1 MIRFEDLVEK
11 VRATNPEADIELLRR
26 AYVFSAFE
34 HKGQVRHS
42 GEPYLVHPL
51 EVADLLAD
59 MKLDVVAIAA
69 GLLHDIVEDTQ
80 TPIERIQELFG
91 PDVAHVVEGVTKL
104 GSIQFSSSEER
115 QAENFRKML
124 LAMVDDIRVIL
135 VKLADRLHNMRTLHH
150 LPEERRLK
158 IAQETRDIYG
168 PIANRLGM
176 SKIKN
181 ELEELAFKH
190 LEPRPFEAL
199 RARVESRR
207 KTNEGMIEDLKKN
220 VSAKL
225 AEAQVPVIAI
235 DGRIKRL
242 FSIHQKLKRQKID
255 LDQVYDLVA
264 LRIVTQS
271 VRDCYAAL
279 GIIHQTWSPVPGRIK
294 DFIAMPRPNGYQSLH
309 TSVVSE
315 RGFPFEVQIR
325 TAEMHKI
332 AEEGIAAHWKYKEG
346 RVGADRDEQHFLWLR
361 QLLEWQQE
369 VRDPQ
374 EFLQNLK
381 IELYAEEVYIFTP
394 KGEVKALP
402 RDATPIDFAYSIHT
416 DVGHQCV
423 GARVNGKMVPLRT
436 RLRNGD
442 IVEIITTP
450 GHKPSRDWLNIAG
463 TSRARSKIKHFIHA
477 EEKVKSIEL
486 GRKLF
491 EKDARRFGLNM
502 KTLAENDAF
511 GRAAAEFGMSKPD
524 ELFAAIGY
532 GKLSAKALLAKLA
545 PQEELKE
552 TPESGIA
559 SVVRRVL
566 GTGDEKIK
574 VRGFDDLMVFRARC
588 CNPIRGRR
596 SSDTSRAG
604 RACRCTPRVLERDEP
619 PLRSRAPHR
628 RRMGQG
634 NRRGALHRQA
644 EHSGRR
650 SQGDPGRCQLEDRR
664 HQHEYPQRRSDGR
677 LADGPHRHDRRNQRR
692 EAPAEGDQVA
702 QERRRRGGC
711 GAGGEIGPGS
721 GSRLLALVKH
731 AAQIDG
737 CAFPKPRAIAK
748 SRSYSEAIRSIS
760 IRASFGRRAAWIV
773 ARAGA
778 GERK

>member
-1 MIRFEDLVEK
+1 MLRFEDLVEK
-11 VRATNPEADIELLRR
+11 VRTTNPDADIELLRR

-51 EVADLLAD
+51 EVADQLAE

-80 TPIERIQELFG
+80 TPIERITELFG

-104 GSIQFSSSEER
+104 GAISFSSSEER

-150 LPEERRLK
+150 LPEERRIK
-158 IAQETRDIYG
+158 IAQETRDIYA

-176 SKIKN
+176 SKVKN
-181 ELEELAFKH
+181 ELEELAFKY
-190 LEPRPFEAL
+190 LEPKAYEAL
-199 RARVESRR
+199 RALVESRR
-207 KTNEGMIEDLKKN
+207 RATEGMIEELKN
-220 VSAKL
+220 NISAKL
-225 AEAQVPVIAI
+225 AEAQIPVIEI

-255 LDQVYDLVA
+255 LDQVYDMVA
-264 LRIVTQS
+264 LRIVTDS
-271 VRDCYAAL
+271 IRDCYAAL

-309 TSVVSE
+309 TSVVSD
-315 RGFPFEVQIR
+315 RGLPFEVQIR
-325 TAEMHKI
+325 TAEMHRT

-346 RVGADRDEQHFLWLR
+346 RVGPGRDEQYFIWLR

-381 IELYAEEVYIFTP
+381 IELYPEEVYIFTP

-402 RDATPIDFAYSIHT
+402 RDATPVDFAYAIHT

-442 IVEIITTP
+442 IVEIVTTP
-450 GHKPSRDWLNIAG
+450 GHKPSRDWLNFVT
-463 TSRARSKIKHFIHA
+463 TSRARNKIKHYIHN
-477 EEKVKSIEL
+477 EEKLRSVEL

-491 EKDARRFGLNM
+491 DKEARRFGLNVKSLM
-502 KTLAENDAF
+502 EGDAF
-511 GRAAAEFGMSKPD
+511 AKLATEYGKAD
-524 ELFAAIGY
+524 ELFAALGY
-532 GKLSAKALLAKLA
+532 GKVPAKTVLTRLV
-545 PQEELKE
+545 PQEQLKE
-552 TPESGIA
+552 APETTGIA

-566 GTGDEKIK
+566 GTGEAKIK
-574 VRGFDDLMVFRARC
+574 VRGLDDLMVFRARC
-588 CNPIRGRR
+588 CNPIRGEKIVGYITRGKGVSVHAVSCPNVVNLLYDPERR
-596 SSDTSRAG
+596 IDVEWDKGTDPAPYTVRLSIQVEDRKGMLAAVSSKIAG
-604 RACRCTPRVLERDEP
+604 INTNIRNVEATTNESTMGRIDMTVEINDLKHLQKVIKS
-619 PLRSRAPHR
+619 LRSV
-628 RRMGQG
+628 
-634 NRRGALHRQA
+634 
-644 EHSGRR
+644 
-650 SQGDPGRCQLEDRR
+650 
-664 HQHEYPQRRSDGR
+664 DGVV
-677 LADGPHRHDRRNQRR
+677 DV
-692 EAPAEGDQVA
+692 E
-702 QERRRRGGC
+702 
-711 GAGGEIGPGS
+711 
-721 GSRLLALVKH
+721 
-731 AAQIDG
+731 
-737 CAFPKPRAIAK
+737 
-748 SRSYSEAIRSIS
+748 
-760 IRASFGRRAAWIV
+760 RASR
-773 ARAGA
+773 
-778 GERK
+778 

>member
-11 VRATNPEADIELLRR
+11 VRATNPDADIELLRR

-51 EVADLLAD
+51 EVADQLAD

-80 TPIERIQELFG
+80 TPIDRIRELFG
-91 PDVAHVVEGVTKL
+91 ADVAHVVEGVTKL
-104 GSIQFSSSEER
+104 GAISFSSSEER

-150 LPEERRLK
+150 LPEERRVK
-158 IAQETRDIYG
+158 IAQETRDIYA

-181 ELEELAFKH
+181 ELEELAFRY
-190 LEPRPFEAL
+190 LEPKYYESL
-199 RARVESRR
+199 RSRVESRR
-207 KTNEGMIEDLKKN
+207 RATEGMIEELRKTI
-220 VSAKL
+220 SAKL
-225 AEAQVPVIAI
+225 ADAQVPIITI

-255 LDQVYDLVA
+255 LDQVYDMVA
-264 LRIVTQS
+264 LRIVTES
-271 VRDCYAAL
+271 VKDCYAAL

-325 TAEMHKI
+325 TAEMHRI

-346 RVGADRDEQHFLWLR
+346 RVGADRDEQYFIWLR

-381 IELYAEEVYIFTP
+381 IELYPEEVYIFTP

-402 RDATPIDFAYSIHT
+402 RDATPVDFAYAIHT
-416 DVGHQCV
+416 DIGHQCV

-442 IVEIITTP
+442 IVEIATAP
-450 GHKPSRDWLNIAG
+450 GHKPSRDWLNIVA
-463 TSRARSKIKHFIHA
+463 TSRARNKIKHFIHS
-477 EEKVKSIEL
+477 EEKVRSLEL

-491 EKDARRFGLNM
+491 EKEARRFGLNM
-502 KTLAENDAF
+502 KSLAEND
-511 GRAAAEFGMSKPD
+511 GLGKVAAEYGMSKV
-524 ELFAAIGY
+524 EEVFAAIGY
-532 GKLSAKALLAKLA
+532 GKLGAKAVLAKLV
-545 PQEELKE
+545 PQDQLKE
-552 TPESGIA
+552 AAPETGLA

-566 GTGDEKIK
+566 GTGEEKIK

-588 CNPIRGRR
+588 CNPIRGEKIVGYITRGKGVSVHAASCPNVVNLLYDPERR
-596 SSDTSRAG
+596 IDVEWDKGTDPAPYSVRLSIQVEDRKGMLAAVSSKIAG
-604 RACRCTPRVLERDEP
+604 INTNIRNVEATTTDQMGRIDMTVEISDVKHLQKVIKS
-619 PLRSRAPHR
+619 LRSV
-628 RRMGQG
+628 
-634 NRRGALHRQA
+634 
-644 EHSGRR
+644 
-650 SQGDPGRCQLEDRR
+650 
-664 HQHEYPQRRSDGR
+664 DGVV
-677 LADGPHRHDRRNQRR
+677 DV
-692 EAPAEGDQVA
+692 E
-702 QERRRRGGC
+702 
-711 GAGGEIGPGS
+711 
-721 GSRLLALVKH
+721 
-731 AAQIDG
+731 
-737 CAFPKPRAIAK
+737 
-748 SRSYSEAIRSIS
+748 
-760 IRASFGRRAAWIV
+760 RASR
-773 ARAGA
+773 
-778 GERK
+778 